1 MQYIIMILII
11 IGLAGADYVTGV
23 IKAYCNNDICS
34 SKMRKGGLNKLG
46 EIIVMATAC
55 GLEIGIKMLGQYYN
69 SDQLAAVTGKITAIA
84 VFVYITIME
93 LVSILEN
100 YAEINTEAA
109 WTKKIITRLKNVNNK
124 EDKNA

>member
-11 IGLAGADYVTGV
+11 IGLAVSDYVTGV
-23 IKAYCNNDICS
+23 IKAYCKNDICS

-84 VFVYITIME
+84 VFIYITIME
-93 LVSILEN
+93 LISILEN

-109 WTKKIITRLKNVNNK
+109 WARKIITRLKNVKDK
-124 EDKNA
+124 EE